1 MKIKVVL
8 NSVLYGGYPRQKPLS
23 CGCPVCFVGSE
34 GSLKQVAAVGQT
46 ADELNLTV
54 GVVWKP
60 FSGTSVPPVK
70 NPSKYLLASLQSS

>member
-1 MKIKVVL
+1 M
-8 NSVLYGGYPRQKPLS
+8 LYGGYPRQKPLS

-46 ADELNLTV
+46 ADKLDLTV

-70 NPSKYLLASLQSS
+70 KNLLASLQSS